1 MQIIVISSK
10 DKFRSEVVQ
19 VTKMFEAGLEV
30 FHLRKPK
37 FSQKRME
44 EYIKEIPEKYHNR
57 VVIHSFHDL
66 AKKYLLKGIHL
77 TKRHKKK
84 RFAVAWRNFLL
95 KLKRPYLTISTSCHD
110 LGKLRLY
117 ANKYDYVM
125 LSPVFDSISSNGGQA
140 AYAHGAIKKAIKDAG
155 GDKIVAL
162 GGLDATD
169 INAAKSLGFSGIALL
184 GTLWYSNRKPID
196 VYNEVVDI
204 EIGRTKPEVN
214 INLIKVAI

>member
-10 DKFRSEVVQ
+10 DKFRSEVVH

-44 EYIKEIPEKYHNR
+44 EYIEEIPEMYHNR

-66 AKKYLLKGIHL
+66 VKQYDLKGIHL

-95 KLKRPYLTISTSCHD
+95 KLRRPHLTVSTSCHD
-110 LGKLRLY
+110 LAKLQLY
-117 ANKYDYVM
+117 ANRYDYVM
-125 LSPVFDSISSNGGQA
+125 LSPVFNSISSNGGQA
-140 AYAHGAIKKAIKDAG
+140 AYAHGSLKKAIKDIG
-155 GDKIVAL
+155 DDKIVAL
-162 GGLDATD
+162 GGLDATNID
-169 INAAKSLGFSGIALL
+169 DAKSLGFSGVALL
-184 GTLWYSNRKPID
+184 GTLWHSDRKPID
-196 VYNEVVDI
+196 VYNEAVDI
-204 EIGRTKPEVN
+204 EIGRTKLPVKTN
-214 INLIKVAI
+214 PVKVAI

>member
-1 MQIIVISSK
+1 MN
-10 DKFRSEVVQ
+10 
-19 VTKMFEAGLEV
+19 L
-30 FHLRKPK
+30 H
-37 FSQKRME
+37 
-44 EYIKEIPEKYHNR
+44 
-57 VVIHSFHDL
+57 
-66 AKKYLLKGIHL
+66 
-77 TKRHKKK
+77 
-84 RFAVAWRNFLL
+84 FLL
-95 KLKRPYLTISTSCHD
+95 NLKRPYLTISTSCHD

-162 GGLDATD
+162 GGLDATN

-196 VYNEVVDI
+196 VYNAVVDI

>member
-1 MQIIVISSK
+1 MQIIVVSSK
-10 DKFRSEVVQ
+10 DKFRSELVH

-66 AKKYLLKGIHL
+66 AQQYDLKGIHL

-95 KLKRPYLTISTSCHD
+95 KLRRPSLTISTSCHD
-110 LGKLRLY
+110 LAKLRLY

-125 LSPVFDSISSNGGQA
+125 LSPVYNSISNNGGQA
-140 AYAHGAIKKAIKDAG
+140 AYAQGSLKKVIKDIG

-162 GGLDATD
+162 GGLDATNID
-169 INAAKSLGFSGIALL
+169 DAKSLGFSGVALL

-196 VYNEVVDI
+196 VYKEAVDI
-204 EIGRTKPEVN
+204 EIGRTKPLVN
-214 INLIKVAI
+214 NNPIKVKI